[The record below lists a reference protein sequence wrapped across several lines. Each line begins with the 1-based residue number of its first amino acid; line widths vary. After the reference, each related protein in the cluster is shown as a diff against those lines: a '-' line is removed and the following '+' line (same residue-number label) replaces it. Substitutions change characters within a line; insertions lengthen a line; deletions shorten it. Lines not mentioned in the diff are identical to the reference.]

1 MSQETHLK
9 PLQSKV
15 THRTHHHVH
24 VHLGLCINMYQ
35 PSQILRPWK
44 FSHLSAIIFANKNR
58 VTPRA
63 DPRNLP
69 LSTALCQF
77 FEPSQCEFCGRIL
90 AWLAFLLVHNFRI
103 VFLNLQWSKCVF
115 SSQVKNTIFLMF
127 FTCTS
132 LPRCQ
137 VVSTSHPLP
146 HCISTQGCM
155 FTFESYHSSFDGQT
169 SSELQEKVKS
179 VASSACW
186 KFQEIKRKLRDSSKR

>member
-1 MSQETHLK
+1 
-9 PLQSKV
+9 
-15 THRTHHHVH
+15 
-24 VHLGLCINMYQ
+24 
-35 PSQILRPWK
+35 
-44 FSHLSAIIFANKNR
+44 
-58 VTPRA
+58 
-63 DPRNLP
+63 
-69 LSTALCQF
+69 
-77 FEPSQCEFCGRIL
+77 
-90 AWLAFLLVHNFRI
+90 
-103 VFLNLQWSKCVF
+103 
-115 SSQVKNTIFLMF
+115 MF

-179 VASSACW
+179 VASRACW